1 MDQGCPNAVRASRLW
16 CCFPAAPA
24 HTVLLLGHRAQNVP
38 RPFPAA
44 RFQQAVEQSGGI
56 MAATPRAIL
65 DALTMEGVTYAQV
78 KSHLQRYRTAHIA
91 ELLERGEE
99 VGDASEAQLRWA
111 GRRRQRCCQASV
123 SPAAAAAPRLAA
135 CAVPAANHPWRRG
148 TLQGSTRA
156 VGEEAVCWTAPASR

>member
-1 MDQGCPNAVRASRLW
+1 MRW
-16 CCFPAAPA
+16 TKAA
-24 HTVLLLGHRAQNVP
+24 QM
-38 RPFPAA
+38 

-99 VGDASEAQLRWA
+99 VGDASEAQLSVAARR
-111 GRRRQRCCQASV
+111 GRPELPP
-123 SPAAAAAPRLAA
+123 PAAAAAAEAA
-135 CAVPAANHPWRRG
+135 RSRAA
-148 TLQGSTRA
+148 
-156 VGEEAVCWTAPASR
+156 APAGRRALKLQRALRCRKAHLPVAL